1 MRRFEKRLGR
11 AIGCATLVSGLLGGP
26 LAAQE
31 PLWDELQRRVKSE
44 PISLGA
50 LFQFVADGQTDRSF
64 PGTNGFSVANFR
76 FSLSGRLDGGFD
88 YFLQSN
94 FGSLL
99 DARIGITV
107 HPSVT
112 IDAGR
117 FKTPYSREFLTGAGS
132 IDFVNRSQ
140 SVTALAPNRAL
151 GVAVRGPIDDA
162 LHYSVGLFNGG
173 GGTGGN
179 ARGEMLGVARLSW
192 RSDGLEVAVNAA
204 RQGDRRPLGG
214 GDTPSIATVRALV
227 GADARLT
234 RGDWLFAA
242 EVDVGEG
249 QIGTPEDP
257 WGGFLT
263 VGFMTDEKSQLLV
276 RLDHFETGA
285 LGDERTLLIPGWN
298 LWPTAATELQVNAV
312 LPLEGFNGDPQLLI
326 NLQLAF

>member
-1 MRRFEKRLGR
+1 MRTRY
-11 AIGCATLVSGLLGGP
+11 CLLFLTSLCVAQP

-50 LFQFVADGQTDRSF
+50 LFQFVADAQTDRSF
-64 PGTNGFSVANFR
+64 PGQNGFSVANFR
-76 FSLSGRLDGGFD
+76 FSLSGQLDDGFE

-94 FGSLL
+94 FGGLL
-99 DARIGITV
+99 DARIGLQV

-151 GVAVRGPIDDA
+151 GVAVRGPLDEA
-162 LHYSVGLFNGG
+162 FRYSVGLFNGG

-192 RSDGLEVAVNAA
+192 QNEELEVAVNAA
-204 RQGDRRPLGG
+204 HQGDRRILGP
-214 GDTPSIATVRALV
+214 GDDPSISTVRTLV
-227 GADARLT
+227 GADARFT
-234 RGDWLFAA
+234 QDAWLFAA
-242 EVDVGEG
+242 ELDVGEG
-249 QIGTPEDP
+249 QLATPSDP

-263 VGFMTDEKSQLLV
+263 VGFMTDEKNQLLV
-276 RLDHFETGA
+276 RLDHFDTGVP
-285 LGDERTLLIPGWN
+285 GDERTLLIPGWN
-298 LWPTAATELQVNAV
+298 LWPTSATELQVNAV
-312 LPLEGFNGDPQLLI
+312 LPLEGFNGDPQLLV